1 MHPCNSLLVLYYST
15 YPLTDS
21 IQTLHLDEIISA
33 TTDKLDDST
42 DVPNNTPDMED
53 NAGTEVDVEHKY
65 ILEVNDDTLDNI
77 NVRSFKGCSFKDS
90 NTVQARV
97 VDRTID
103 GEGIVKLFVTE
114 LFIAFGLEFSL

>member
-1 MHPCNSLLVLYYST
+1 
-15 YPLTDS
+15 
-21 IQTLHLDEIISA
+21 
-33 TTDKLDDST
+33 
-42 DVPNNTPDMED
+42 MED
-53 NAGTEVDVEHKY
+53 NADTEVDVERKY

-77 NVRSFKGCSFKDS
+77 NVSSFKDS

-97 VDRTID
+97 VDQTID

>member
-1 MHPCNSLLVLYYST
+1 MST
-15 YPLTDS
+15 TKDKV
-21 IQTLHLDEIISA
+21 DD
-33 TTDKLDDST
+33 TTN
-42 DVPNNTPDMED
+42 VPITASDIE
-53 NAGTEVDVEHKY
+53 EVEVEHKY
-65 ILEVNDDTLDNI
+65 IIEVNDDTIDNNKVQDDGSI
-77 NVRSFKGCSFKDS
+77 KVGSFKDS